1 MHNFPDH
8 PDVARALETGY
19 PHIGDTALHC
29 DVCGAGIHEDE
40 PYYEIAGDIYCPDC
54 VERAKRYA

>member
-19 PHIGDTALHC
+19 PHSLQPGLRC
-29 DVCGAGIHEDE
+29 DACGGYIPEDE